1 MVVVLAGCTV
11 LPDSVSLTTT
21 ATPEDNLTGPLLSQ
35 FVGAEQEGYGLAV
48 TATYR
53 VGPRPLRFLRPV
65 PYSNPWQVDTLD
77 QPWPDVVEVDPW
89 VAAENDQPADAIA
102 GEPWWI
108 WLVLAV
114 LVASGAAMVKKWLRE
129 T

>member
-21 ATPEDNLTGPLLSQ
+21 ATPEEYVGGPMLTQ
-35 FVGAEQEGYGLAV
+35 FEVPDQAGYGVAL

-114 LVASGAAMVKKWLRE
+114 LIASGAAMAWKWARE